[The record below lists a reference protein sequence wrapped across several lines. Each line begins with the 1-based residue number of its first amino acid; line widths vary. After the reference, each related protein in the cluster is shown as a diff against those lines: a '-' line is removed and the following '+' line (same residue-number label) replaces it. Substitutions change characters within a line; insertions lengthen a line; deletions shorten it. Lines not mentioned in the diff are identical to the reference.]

1 MVAATGDSTAGRSA
15 KPRTPSRARAT
26 APSSRDLL
34 LRAAAEEF
42 AERGYDG
49 ARVSSIA
56 RRAGL
61 TTGAIYANFT
71 GKAELL
77 LASIESRGPD
87 QLDALLVDGLEHDPG
102 PDLLATLGAALSTR
116 SVGTSRALVFEAI
129 GGARRDPHV
138 AELLREH
145 FDASA
150 RHLADY
156 AKQGHD
162 EGWLDDAVDTEALVR
177 LCLALALGSLSCDV
191 LGLPVPDPE
200 RWRGLVER
208 LADSLVPAPP
218 PTAVPRPP
226 GATPDEPTPAP
237 ARTTPRRRANRG
249 PA

>member
-1 MVAATGDSTAGRSA
+1 MATASGASAGGRST
-15 KPRTPSRARAT
+15 KPRTPPGPRVD

-102 PDLLATLGAALSTR
+102 PDLLATLGAALTTR

-138 AELLREH
+138 AELLRDH

-150 RHLADY
+150 RHLTDY

-162 EGWLDDAVDTEALVR
+162 EGWLDDGVDTEALVR
-177 LCLALALGSLSCDV
+177 LCFALALGSLSCDV
-191 LGLPVPDPE
+191 LGLPVPDPDS
-200 RWRGLVER
+200 WRGLVER
-208 LADSLVPAPP
+208 LARSLVPP
-218 PTAVPRPP
+218 PT
-226 GATPDEPTPAP
+226 DSEPAP
-237 ARTTPRRRANRG
+237 AATRMTTRRRANRG